1 MDAKQNTSAQL
12 PFYIRRPFKNKTAQG
27 PSKSCSRESQDILK
41 ILANGSVSP
50 DILQAYKSFCCK
62 VSTVKAKVPVTEPL
76 LYNRNSQVKNK
87 TILHRR
93 WTENGICYISH
104 LSHKHG
110 AFFNPEEF
118 NMKYGLNTD
127 FLTYNSCV
135 PAVKKYIKGLDID
148 VQSNKPSNMS
158 KSVTIILKYR
168 KDKKLL

>member
-1 MDAKQNTSAQL
+1 M
-12 PFYIRRPFKNKTAQG
+12 
-27 PSKSCSRESQDILK
+27 
-41 ILANGSVSP
+41 
-50 DILQAYKSFCCK
+50 
-62 VSTVKAKVPVTEPL
+62 KAKEPVTEPL

-110 AFFNPEEF
+110 AFLYPEKF

-158 KSVTIILKYR
+158 STERTKSYCDILV
-168 KDKKLL
+168 KKKAKQSATLSGTAD